1 VVVGRDQRQLARV
14 VGSAWWERILC
25 VQATYGAGH
34 LNSRRSCDTESAYCM
49 RYVHK
54 TMSESDCRAV
64 ASARWAV
71 QFRDG
76 EWDIAEALL
85 CVFRAF
91 RAFRTSPANLG
102 GRGAVQP
109 PSLL

>member
-1 VVVGRDQRQLARV
+1 MYTKQCQKAIAGRLP
-14 VGSAWWERILC
+14 
-25 VQATYGAGH
+25 VQDWLYNFG
-34 LNSRRSCDTESAYCM
+34 
-49 RYVHK
+49 
-54 TMSESDCRAV
+54 
-64 ASARWAV
+64 
-71 QFRDG
+71 DG

-85 CVFRAF
+85 CVF